1 MSDSLWISFLVLA
14 IAFISGYF
22 IGAINPAAIIARVRG
37 IDIRQEGSGNPGATN
52 TGRVLGVRYGVLVG
66 SIDIVKGLLPALAF
80 HLLFG
85 ELAGAVAGL
94 AAVIGHVTS
103 PYLAGRGGKGVATT
117 LGAIIGVAPWLAV
130 PVLVVF
136 GIVVAIT
143 RTVGIAATAAAI
155 ALLIVGIVCLV
166 LGAYVTGGFA
176 VILAIIVLSR
186 HRRNILAAIAR
197 STGR

>member
-14 IAFISGYF
+14 IAFIIGYF